1 MPDSATTA
9 APQMVNVQVNGA
21 WHQFPKGTRLIEAC
35 EQAGSY
41 VPRYCYHKKL
51 SSPGNCRMCLIEM
64 GMPKMGPD
72 RKPVL
77 DDDGKPEINWMPRPQ
92 ICCASDVSEGL
103 GVRTN
108 SPLVEECRRGV
119 MEFLLINHPL
129 DCPICD
135 QAGECRLQEFSVEYG
150 RQDSRFLENK
160 VKKPKNVEL
169 GPRVTLDDERCILC
183 SRCIRFSKEIAKD
196 DVLGFIDR
204 GSHTVLTAHPGKR
217 LENNYSL
224 NTVDIC
230 PVGALTSADFRF
242 KMRVWFLKETK
253 SFCTSCATGCNTLIG
268 TREDVIHRQTPREN
282 DAVNSCWMCDYGRLN
297 FDYLQSERRLLEPLV
312 REDNKLQPATWKHAI
327 ESVAAQLRPYIGW
340 QTAVLASG
348 RMTNEELWLAKRLA
362 KLLGTTLIDIVPRT
376 GPGDDILLS
385 EDRNPNTNG
394 ARLLGVASPSGNAL
408 NQIKEA
414 VWSGQIKALVSLG
427 ENPVRCGIT
436 TDFLQRL
443 PVYVVMDILSNEA
456 TGFASAVLPSFGF
469 AEKRGSM
476 INGKGRL
483 QRLNRA
489 VRGPGQARDDWEILR
504 DLIQALDGGN
514 GIYTIEDIFRQ
525 MSESVPQLAGQTL
538 SRISDLGVQVMETD
552 RSPNPPGEPSEEKVR
567 EREREKHPQ

>member
-1 MPDSATTA
+1 
-9 APQMVNVQVNGA
+9 MVNVQVDGV

-77 DDDGKPEINWMPRPQ
+77 DDDGKHEINWMPRPQ
-92 ICCASDVSEGL
+92 ICCATDVSEGL

-135 QAGECRLQEFSVEYG
+135 QAGECRLQQFSVEYG
-150 RQDSRFLENK
+150 RQDSRFLENT

-183 SRCIRFSKEIAKD
+183 SRCIRFSKEIAHD

-253 SFCTSCATGCNTLIG
+253 SFCTSCATGCNTIIG
-268 TREDVIHRQTPREN
+268 TREGEIFRQTPREN

-297 FDYLQSERRLLEPLV
+297 FDYLQSDRRLLEPLV
-312 REDNKLQPATWKHAI
+312 REQNILQPATWKRALETI
-327 ESVAAQLRPYIGW
+327 AAQLKPYLGG
-340 QTAVLASG
+340 QTAILASG
-348 RMTNEELWLAKRLA
+348 RMTNEELWLAARLA

-385 EDRNPNTNG
+385 EDRNPNSNG
-394 ARLLGVASPSGNAL
+394 ARLLGVASQSGQVL
-408 NQIKEA
+408 PQIREA
-414 VWSGQIKALVSLG
+414 IGSGQIKALISLG
-427 ENPVRCGIT
+427 ENPVRCGIS
-436 TDFLQRL
+436 TDFLERL

-456 TGFASAVLPSFGF
+456 TGFASAVLPSLCF

-504 DLIQALDGGN
+504 DLIQALAGGN
-514 GIYTIEDIFRQ
+514 SERNSRAGGIYTLEDVFRQ

-538 SRISDLGVQVMETD
+538 SRISDRGVQVMETD
-552 RSPNPPGEPSEEKVR
+552 RSPNPPGEPAEEKVR
-567 EREREKHPQ
+567 EREREEHPQ

>member
-1 MPDSATTA
+1 
-9 APQMVNVQVNGA
+9 MVNVQVNGV

-77 DDDGKPEINWMPRPQ
+77 DDDGNPEINWMPRPQ

-150 RQDSRFLENK
+150 REDSRFLENK

-183 SRCIRFSKEIAKD
+183 SRCVRFSKEIAKD

-268 TREDVIHRQTPREN
+268 TREGVIHRQTPREN

-297 FDYLQSERRLLEPLV
+297 FDYLQSERRLLGPLV
-312 REDNKLQPATWKHAI
+312 REQGQLQPATWPHAI
-327 ESVAAQLRPYIGW
+327 EMVAAQLKPFIGW
-340 QTAVLASG
+340 QTAILASG
-348 RMTNEELWLAKRLA
+348 RMTNEELWLAARLA
-362 KLLGTTLIDIVPRT
+362 KLLGTTLIDIVPRI

-385 EDRNPNTNG
+385 ADRNPNTNG
-394 ARLLGVASPSGNAL
+394 ARLLGVASPSGNVL

-414 VWSGQIKALVSLG
+414 IWSGQIKALISLG
-427 ENPVRCGIT
+427 ENPVRCGIA
-436 TDFLQRL
+436 TDFLERL
-443 PVYVVMDILSNEA
+443 PVYVVLDILSNEA
-456 TGFASAVLPSFGF
+456 AGFASAVLPSLGF

-514 GIYTIEDIFRQ
+514 GIYTIEDVFRQ
-525 MSESVPQLAGQTL
+525 ISESVPQLAGQTL

-567 EREREKHPQ
+567 ERERKTHPQ

>member
-1 MPDSATTA
+1 
-9 APQMVNVQVNGA
+9 
-21 WHQFPKGTRLIEAC
+21 
-35 EQAGSY
+35 
-41 VPRYCYHKKL
+41 
-51 SSPGNCRMCLIEM
+51 
-64 GMPKMGPD
+64 
-72 RKPVL
+72 
-77 DDDGKPEINWMPRPQ
+77 
-92 ICCASDVSEGL
+92 
-103 GVRTN
+103 
-108 SPLVEECRRGV
+108 

-327 ESVAAQLRPYIGW
+327 ESAAAQLKPYIGW
-340 QTAVLASG
+340 QTAILASG

-427 ENPVRCGIT
+427 ENPVRCGIS

-443 PVYVVMDILSNEA
+443 PVYVTMDILSNEA
-456 TGFASAVLPSFGF
+456 SGFSSAVLPSLGF

-514 GIYTIEDIFRQ
+514 SIYTIEDVFRQ

-567 EREREKHPQ
+567 ERERKTHPQ